1 MSLLVCRN
9 CTARYAPDLGACPQ
23 CSSTRARLEGA
34 GGSVLP
40 MVMVACRNG
49 ACPVVGVSHRVMLR
63 AAAPGVLEQPGYVC
77 GRCLHQMSQQVDTEQ
92 EQEAE
97 DVAKVTV
104 HGGPS
109 NANEEPVEVP
119 PDQPGQSVQDD
130 GEQTAGETDGGEYPV
145 TDDPGYDAWTVDQ
158 LKAELADRDLP
169 TTGKK
174 ADLQQRLVDDDQQR
188 NQPAPE
194 GG

>member
-1 MSLLVCRN
+1 MSLLVCRD
-9 CTARYAPDLGACPQ
+9 CTARYAPDLAACPQ

-40 MVMVACRNG
+40 MVVVACRND

-109 NANEEPVEVP
+109 NADD
-119 PDQPGQSVQDD
+119 PDQTVPDPVTGD
-130 GEQTAGETDGGEYPV
+130 GAEPDAGGSDGGEYPV
-145 TDDPGYDAWTVDQ
+145 TDDPDYDAWTVDQ
-158 LKAELADRDLP
+158 LKAELVDRDLP

>member
-1 MSLLVCRN
+1 MSLLVCRD
-9 CTARYAPDLGACPQ
+9 CTARYAPDLAACPQ

-40 MVMVACRNG
+40 MVVVACRNE

-77 GRCLHQMSQQVDTEQ
+77 GRCLHPMSQQVDTEQ

-109 NANEEPVEVP
+109 NADD
-119 PDQPGQSVQDD
+119 PDQAVPDPVTGD
-130 GEQTAGETDGGEYPV
+130 GGEPDAGGSDGGEYPV
-145 TDDPGYDAWTVDQ
+145 TDDPDYDAWTVDQ
-158 LKAELADRDLP
+158 LKAELVDRDLP